1 MAKPGVTQRLEVK
14 VEKLNFPR
22 ESGGKE
28 NLIKAKIYYFLSKL
42 IASNALILG
51 WH

>member
-1 MAKPGVTQRLEVK
+1 MAKPGVTLRVK
-14 VEKLNFPR
+14 VRGIKFR
-22 ESGGKE
+22 SGKE

-51 WH
+51 